1 MLTSPDALRA
11 VIDFLADHHISYML
25 IGGLANAV
33 WGEVRA
39 THDADFKVSID
50 MPLAEFRGLVL
61 NRFPER
67 QTQIPPHLRSPYVLH
82 IWAAP
87 GVAVDIFVSVFEYE
101 RLAIGRATEM
111 TLEGVPVRVCTAED
125 FIVHKVVANREY
137 DWIDVERVL
146 IRQKS
151 RLDQNYI
158 LGWIGQ
164 FAESLESPEIMA
176 RYRQLRARYDP

>member
-1 MLTSPDALRA
+1 MLTSQDALRA
-11 VIDFLADHHISYML
+11 VIDFLTDHHVSYML

-39 THDADFKVSID
+39 THDADIKVSID

-82 IWAAP
+82 
-87 GVAVDIFVSVFEYE
+87 
-101 RLAIGRATEM
+101 
-111 TLEGVPVRVCTAED
+111 
-125 FIVHKVVANREY
+125 
-137 DWIDVERVL
+137 
-146 IRQKS
+146 
-151 RLDQNYI
+151 NYI
-158 LGWIGQ
+158 FNWIGQ
-164 FAESLESPEIMA
+164 FAESIESPEILA